1 MKNKLLQCT
10 GNQKYENSKYLIH
23 KSFTLTFV

>member
-1 MKNKLLQCT
+1 MKNKLLLMT
-10 GNQKYENSKYLIH
+10 GIQKYEIYKYLIH